1 MSTGFV
7 GCVETDADWLGRCL
21 VQVGQHDIGMSLP
34 MTFLRLLR
42 LALVKL
48 RQSGVFLTTLGAT
61 TSVTTDDSLLVVT
74 EARLLVDLTEYLRFD
89 AGTGIQ
95 RITKAFVAWLSNEPA
110 LTHRILFVFL
120 GCDGRLRRAKGTAPD
135 LRDGKDCEML
145 NVTST
150 DTFFFLDFS
159 PRALPKQRSQME
171 AWRRL
176 GVGMIFFVHDLLPYR
191 RPEWFTPR
199 GVRNFKKWCELLL
212 RFGDKFVCLSE
223 YTKNDLCSYLGATNN
238 AQVAEKIKKVR
249 VELGWASTPQKNAR
263 KMMTFSSA
271 GLTILMVATVEP
283 RKGHWQVLRAFDR
296 LWDKGIEA
304 KLVFIGRGGWGT
316 ADLQKYMRSHPQRD
330 KQFFWRESVGDDA
343 LLTAYRSASGVIV
356 ASEGEGYGLPLRE
369 ALYCGKPVLARDLP
383 AFRED
388 IDGDV
393 TYFQGQSPHALADV
407 ITCWMETLDCKAV
420 SKNQEIGSGFS
431 YSISGFDVSF
441 FDV

>member
-1 MSTGFV
+1 
-7 GCVETDADWLGRCL
+7 
-21 VQVGQHDIGMSLP
+21 MSLS
-34 MTFLRLLR
+34 MTFLRFLR
-42 LALVKL
+42 LVLVRP
-48 RQSGVFLTTLGAT
+48 RQSGVFQT
-61 TSVTTDDSLLVVT
+61 TSRPAASATADDSSPVVT

-95 RITKAFVAWLSNEPA
+95 RITKAFVVWLSSEPA
-110 LTHRILFVFL
+110 LTHRIIFVFL
-120 GCDGRLRRAKGTAPD
+120 GYDGTLRRAKGTAPD

-199 GVRNFKKWCELLL
+199 GARNFKKWSALLP

-223 YTKNDLCSYLGATNN
+223 YTKNDLRSYLTAENN
-238 AQVAEKIKKVR
+238 AEVAEKIKKVR
-249 VELGWASTPQKNAR
+249 VELSWASTPPKNSR
-263 KMMTFSSA
+263 EMTTFSST

-330 KQFFWRESVGDDA
+330 KQFFWRESVGDEA
-343 LLTAYRSASGVIV
+343 LLSAYRSVSGVIV

-393 TYFQGQSPHALADV
+393 TYFQSQSPHALADV
-407 ITCWMETLDCKAV
+407 IACWLETMDCKAIPE
-420 SKNQEIGSGFS
+420 NQEIGSRFS

>member
-1 MSTGFV
+1 MAAGPT
-7 GCVETDADWLGRCL
+7 A
-21 VQVGQHDIGMSLP
+21 
-34 MTFLRLLR
+34 
-42 LALVKL
+42 
-48 RQSGVFLTTLGAT
+48 
-61 TSVTTDDSLLVVT
+61 SVTAGDSSPVVAD
-74 EARLLVDLTEYLRFD
+74 ARLLVDLTEYLRFD

-95 RITKAFVAWLSNEPA
+95 RITKAFVAWLSSEPA
-110 LTHRILFVFL
+110 LMNRTIFIFL
-120 GCDGRLRRAKGTAPD
+120 GDDGAVRRAKGTAPF
-135 LRDGKDCEML
+135 LREGKDCEML

-191 RPEWFTPR
+191 RPEWFTR
-199 GVRNFKKWCELLL
+199 QGARNFKKWSELLP

-223 YTKNDLCSYLGATNN
+223 YTKNDLCSYLGGTNN
-238 AQVAEKIKKVR
+238 AEVEEKIKKVR
-249 VELGWASTPQKNAR
+249 VELSCVSTSQKSAR
-263 KMMTFSSA
+263 KLITFPST

-283 RKGHWQVLRAFDR
+283 RKGHWQVLRAFEH

-316 ADLQKYMRSHPQRD
+316 ADLQSYMRSHPKRD
-330 KQFFWRESVGDDA
+330 KQFFWLESVGDEA
-343 LLTAYRSASGVIV
+343 LLTAYRSVSGVIV

-369 ALYCGKPVLARDLP
+369 ALYCGKPALARDLP

-388 IDGDV
+388 INGDV
-393 TYFQGQSPHALADV
+393 TYFQGQSPHTLADV
-407 ITCWMETLDCKAV
+407 IACWMETMDCKAMPE
-420 SKNQEIGSGFS
+420 NQETGSGFS
-431 YSISGFDVSF
+431 YSISEFDVSF